1 MPLGNALVDPRLF
14 DRLRRTHWISVCAIY
29 DTTDTQS
36 AITGE
41 IGRAKNASPAAGLE
55 RIACNISQVLGRGA
69 DFSEQRTPV
78 STYVAQ
84 QYECQLNAFYSGI
97 EEDMVA
103 VVDDVEY
110 DIRGVKQS
118 SVRSHTVL
126 ILERIR

>member
-14 DRLRRTHWISVCAIY
+14 DRLRRTHWVSVCAIY

-36 AITGE
+36 SITGE
-41 IGRAKNASPAAGLE
+41 VGRVKNASPVSGLE
-55 RIACNISQVLGRGA
+55 RIACNLSQVLGRGA
-69 DFSEQRTPV
+69 DVSEIRNTQ
-78 STYVAQ
+78 STYVSQ
-84 QYECQLNAFYSGI
+84 QYECQLDAYYASI

-103 VVDDVEY
+103 VVDGVEF

-126 ILERIR
+126 ILERVR